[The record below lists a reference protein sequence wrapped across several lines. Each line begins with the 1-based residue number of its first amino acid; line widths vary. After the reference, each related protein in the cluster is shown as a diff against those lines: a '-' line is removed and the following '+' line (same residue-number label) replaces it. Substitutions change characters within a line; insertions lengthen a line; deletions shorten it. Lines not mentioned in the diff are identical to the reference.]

1 MWSHHARVAIV
12 GAGVA
17 GLACAREL
25 AAHGAQVAVFDASDT
40 PGGRLATMVSEA
52 GAYDHGTQYFTVHD
66 ERFGAAVR
74 SWEAE
79 GVVQRWNGR
88 LISFTSA
95 GAEDKSRAVERFVA
109 VPGMLRLG
117 MHLARGLDVRYLSTV
132 SRVWRGD
139 AGWHVD
145 CAGQPET
152 ADPVAYD
159 VVCVAMPSTQAAAM
173 LRDLT
178 PLAEI
183 AATVNWD
190 PCWAAMMALPRP
202 SGADYD
208 AAFFNDDPILGWCAR
223 DSAKPRRGTVTGIAE
238 RWVLHARPRW
248 SRRFFQM
255 DEIEVAKWL
264 IRSFSAR
271 IRRPLSPTHV
281 NAVRWQYATP
291 LNPLSQTFLWDAQQR
306 LGVAGDWCG
315 GPRVENAYLS
325 GISLAQE
332 VLRSGAGERHSQ

>member
-1 MWSHHARVAIV
+1 MNSRQRARVAVV

-17 GLACAREL
+17 GLGCAREL
-25 AAHGAQVAVFDASDT
+25 AAHGARVTVFDAGDS
-40 PGGRLATMVSEA
+40 PGGRVATLVSDA
-52 GAYDHGTQYFTVHD
+52 GAYDHGAQYFTVSD

-88 LISFTSA
+88 MLSFSSG
-95 GAEDKSRAVERFVA
+95 GAEDKTRAVERFVA

-117 MHLARGLDVRYLSTV
+117 VHLARDLDVRYRSTV
-132 SRVWRGD
+132 ARVGRDG
-139 AGWHVD
+139 AGWRVECVNALPD
-145 CAGQPET
+145 GESFVC
-152 ADPVAYD
+152 D
-159 VVCVAMPSTQAAAM
+159 VVCVATPSTQAAAM
-173 LRDLT
+173 LRELT

-190 PCWAAMMALPRP
+190 PCWAAMMALPRA
-202 SGADYD
+202 SGAEFD

-223 DSAKPRRGTVTGIAE
+223 DSSKPRRGTVAGVAE

-255 DEIEVAKWL
+255 DEAEVAKWL
-264 IRSFSAR
+264 IRAFSAR

-281 NAVRWQYATP
+281 TAVRWQNATP
-291 LNPLSQTFLWDAQQR
+291 LNPLSQTHLWDAGQR
-306 LGVAGDWCG
+306 LGIAGDWCG

-325 GISLAQE
+325 GVALAQE
-332 VLRSGAGERHSQ
+332 VLRG